1 MSLIPHLW
9 NQIIQVNNLEMQV
22 NYGMDKMRFGQ
33 PVITGS
39 RVRLVTS
46 ASLPC
51 KASPRSCTTSR
62 SDMVI
67 HIINGPNLNLVGVR
81 EPEVYGNRSLD
92 QYLQELAEQFPQHSI
107 DTYQSNIEG
116 EIVDRL
122 QAVGFDD
129 CGIILNAGG
138 YTHTSVAI
146 ADAVAAITAPVV
158 EVHISNIYSREPFRH
173 KSLLSPVCKGI
184 IAGFGLDS
192 YRLALLSLVKQQ

>member
-1 MSLIPHLW
+1 
-9 NQIIQVNNLEMQV
+9 
-22 NYGMDKMRFGQ
+22 
-33 PVITGS
+33 
-39 RVRLVTS
+39 
-46 ASLPC
+46 
-51 KASPRSCTTSR
+51 
-62 SDMVI
+62 MVI

-107 DTYQSNIEG
+107 DVYQSNIEG

-122 QAVGFDD
+122 QQVGFDD
-129 CGIILNAGG
+129 CGIVLNAGG

-184 IAGFGLDS
+184 VAGFGLDS
-192 YRLALLSLVKQQ
+192 YRLALLSLLPPIKQP

>member
-1 MSLIPHLW
+1 M
-9 NQIIQVNNLEMQV
+9 
-22 NYGMDKMRFGQ
+22 
-33 PVITGS
+33 T
-39 RVRLVTS
+39 
-46 ASLPC
+46 
-51 KASPRSCTTSR
+51 
-62 SDMVI
+62 I
-67 HIINGPNLNLVGVR
+67 HIINGPNLNLVGKR

-92 QYLQELAEQFPQHSI
+92 QYLQKLIEQFPQHSI
-107 DTYQSNIEG
+107 DVYQSNIEG

-122 QAVGFDD
+122 QQVGFDD
-129 CGIILNAGG
+129 CGIVLNAGG

-192 YRLALLSLVKQQ
+192 YRLALLSLIKQP

>member
-1 MSLIPHLW
+1 
-9 NQIIQVNNLEMQV
+9 
-22 NYGMDKMRFGQ
+22 
-33 PVITGS
+33 
-39 RVRLVTS
+39 
-46 ASLPC
+46 
-51 KASPRSCTTSR
+51 
-62 SDMVI
+62 MVI
-67 HIINGPNLNLVGVR
+67 HIINGPNLNLVGKR

-92 QYLQELAEQFPQHSI
+92 QYLQELIERYPQHTI
-107 DTYQSNIEG
+107 DVYQSNIEG

-122 QAVGFDD
+122 QQVGFDD

-192 YRLALLSLVKQQ
+192 YRLALHSFLDN

>member
-1 MSLIPHLW
+1 M
-9 NQIIQVNNLEMQV
+9 
-22 NYGMDKMRFGQ
+22 
-33 PVITGS
+33 T
-39 RVRLVTS
+39 
-46 ASLPC
+46 
-51 KASPRSCTTSR
+51 
-62 SDMVI
+62 I
-67 HIINGPNLNLVGVR
+67 HIINGPNLNLVGLR

-92 QYLQELAEQFPQHSI
+92 QYLQALIEQFPQHSI
-107 DTYQSNIEG
+107 DVFQSNIEG

-122 QAVGFDD
+122 QEVGFED

-184 IAGFGLDS
+184 IAGFGLNS
-192 YRLALLSLVKQQ
+192 YRLALLSLISTY

>member
-1 MSLIPHLW
+1 
-9 NQIIQVNNLEMQV
+9 
-22 NYGMDKMRFGQ
+22 
-33 PVITGS
+33 
-39 RVRLVTS
+39 
-46 ASLPC
+46 
-51 KASPRSCTTSR
+51 
-62 SDMVI
+62 MVI
-67 HIINGPNLNLVGVR
+67 HIINGPNLNLVGRR

-92 QYLQELAEQFPQHSI
+92 QYLQELIEQHPQHTI
-107 DTYQSNIEG
+107 DVFQSNIEG

-122 QAVGFDD
+122 QQVGFDD
-129 CGIILNAGG
+129 CGIVLNAGG

-192 YRLALLSLVKQQ
+192 YRLALLSLLPANPLQTT

>member
-1 MSLIPHLW
+1 
-9 NQIIQVNNLEMQV
+9 
-22 NYGMDKMRFGQ
+22 
-33 PVITGS
+33 
-39 RVRLVTS
+39 
-46 ASLPC
+46 
-51 KASPRSCTTSR
+51 
-62 SDMVI
+62 MVI
-67 HIINGPNLNLVGVR
+67 HIINGPNLNLVGLR

-92 QYLQELAEQFPQHSI
+92 QYLQELIERYPQHTI
-107 DTYQSNIEG
+107 DVYQSNIEG

-122 QAVGFDD
+122 QQVGFDN

-158 EVHISNIYSREPFRH
+158 EVHISNIYAREPFRH

-192 YRLALLSLVKQQ
+192 YRLALLSLATKQP

>member
-1 MSLIPHLW
+1 
-9 NQIIQVNNLEMQV
+9 
-22 NYGMDKMRFGQ
+22 
-33 PVITGS
+33 
-39 RVRLVTS
+39 
-46 ASLPC
+46 
-51 KASPRSCTTSR
+51 
-62 SDMVI
+62 MVI
-67 HIINGPNLNLVGVR
+67 HIINGPNLNLVGRR

-92 QYLQELAEQFPQHSI
+92 QYLQELIALFPQHTI
-107 DTYQSNIEG
+107 DVFQSNIEG

-122 QAVGFDD
+122 QAIGFDD

-158 EVHISNIYSREPFRH
+158 EVHISNIYAREPFRH

-192 YRLALLSLVKQQ
+192 YRIAVSALLSGKTGQTN